1 MTGSTNCIMSLVINR
16 SKGKFLEMIH
26 DLSHEIKWYWW
37 YHVWEEFT
45 GEIARVRGVGGPRRR
60 STT

>member
-1 MTGSTNCIMSLVINR
+1 MSLVINR